1 MHCEK
6 KGNVHRDSK
15 PVNIPIPG
23 RKVSQPMKAAGLH
36 RICAQVII
44 DLEIKKMDSI
54 IWLIIMIPVSL
65 LFTGIGIYA
74 WRREKPMWFWSGSTV
89 KESEIS
95 DIAAYNRANGFM
107 WISFSL
113 VMWISTVLGA
123 MNMKAGG
130 IFLMAGC
137 IIGVPVLPIVY
148 GRIYRKYK
156 K

>member
-6 KGNVHRDSK
+6 KGIIRRDSK

-36 RICAQVII
+36 RICAQAII

-74 WRREKPMWFWSGSTV
+74 WRREKPMWFWSGSMV

-113 VMWISTVLGA
+113 VMWISTILGA

-148 GRIYRKYK
+148 GRIYRKYRK
-156 K
+156 